1 MSINARGGYLAEN
14 KELFIG
20 TLETALIMYSRE
32 NIAGLE
38 YRRIGENIKGDP
50 AIEELI
56 IHYANGYDK
65 AVDITADSCIAI
77 MKDLARALI

>member
-1 MSINARGGYLAEN
+1 MMNEN
-14 KELFIG
+14 KKAFIS

-56 IHYANGYDK
+56 IHYGNGYTK
-65 AVDITADSCIAI
+65 TVDITADSCIAI
-77 MKDLARALI
+77 MKDLARALT

>member
-1 MSINARGGYLAEN
+1 MKNEN
-14 KELFIG
+14 KKAFIS

-50 AIEELI
+50 AIEEII
-56 IHYANGYDK
+56 IHYGNGYAK
-65 AVDITADSCIAI
+65 VIDITADSCIAI
-77 MKDLARALI
+77 MKDLARALT